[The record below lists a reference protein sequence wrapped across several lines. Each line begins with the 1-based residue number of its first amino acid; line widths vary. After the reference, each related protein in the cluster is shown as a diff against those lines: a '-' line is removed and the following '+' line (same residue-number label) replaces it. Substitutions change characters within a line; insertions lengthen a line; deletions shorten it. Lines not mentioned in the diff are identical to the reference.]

1 MRTDSSSVSLYNTL
15 TINTNLPALNAQRH
29 LTQNSRNL
37 EAAFRSANENLQ
49 SGGSDSGIAELST
62 RLARGRLLTTASTLV
77 LRKANDLQ
85 ASRIDLF
92 A

>member
-1 MRTDSSSVSLYNTL
+1 MM
-15 TINTNLPALNAQRH
+15 TIHTNLAALNAQRH
-29 LTQNSRNL
+29 LRQNSRNL
-37 EAAFRSANENLQ
+37 EAALRSANENLR
-49 SGGSDSGIAELST
+49 GSAADREVTDLST
-62 RLARGRLLTTASTLV
+62 RLARGKVLTTASTLV